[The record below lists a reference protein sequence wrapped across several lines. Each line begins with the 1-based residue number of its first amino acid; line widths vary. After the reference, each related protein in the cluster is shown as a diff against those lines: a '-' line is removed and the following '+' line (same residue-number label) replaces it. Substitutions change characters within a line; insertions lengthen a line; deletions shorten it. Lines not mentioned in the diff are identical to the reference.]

1 MADEEQKV
9 DAPKAE
15 EVPKGEGDAVAAEKE
30 ESVEQKETE
39 KSVDKKQ
46 EAAAAKEEATAV
58 KEETSDEVVEDKAA
72 EANPNETETKTTVD
86 IEDTREAAEYRRA
99 LRHGQMIPGLTQIC
113 HNLGFTTT
121 GVNGALYLD
130 PENEVILTKGGN
142 FARIIDLKTLKSK
155 YIEGLD
161 GAGVGAIAVT
171 QVRSFFFR
179 LQGWLRIPK
188 KFASP
193 VKKQFDQTLP
203 FSPYFH
209 TTGQAVFRGWLYR

>member
-15 EVPKGEGDAVAAEKE
+15 EVPKGEGDAVAAETE
-30 ESVEQKETE
+30 ET
-39 KSVDKKQ
+39 
-46 EAAAAKEEATAV
+46 TAV
-58 KEETSDEVVEDKAA
+58 KEEAKAVKEKASDEEAA
-72 EANPNETETKTTVD
+72 NETETKTSVE
-86 IEDTREAAEYRRA
+86 IEDTRDAEEYRRA
-99 LRHGQMIPGLTQIC
+99 LRHGQMTPGLCEIC

-171 QVRSFFFR
+171 QVRLFFFR
-179 LQGWLRIPK
+179 LQG
-188 KFASP
+188 
-193 VKKQFDQTLP
+193 
-203 FSPYFH
+203 
-209 TTGQAVFRGWLYR
+209 

>member
-15 EVPKGEGDAVAAEKE
+15 EVPKGEGDAVAAETE
-30 ESVEQKETE
+30 ETVEQKETE
-39 KSVDKKQ
+39 KSVDDKQ
-46 EAAAAKEEATAV
+46 EATAAKEETTAVKEEATAV
-58 KEETSDEVVEDKAA
+58 KEKASDEVVEDEAA
-72 EANPNETETKTTVD
+72 NETETKKNVVE
-86 IEDTREAAEYRRA
+86 IEDNRDVEEYRRA
-99 LRHGQMIPGLTQIC
+99 LRHGQMTPGLCEIC

-179 LQGWLRIPK
+179 LQG
-188 KFASP
+188 
-193 VKKQFDQTLP
+193 
-203 FSPYFH
+203 
-209 TTGQAVFRGWLYR
+209 